1 MNEDKMIA
9 ILSNLDDDL
18 IEKEIENLMD
28 GVECDMESIDRK
40 AHQALEK
47 YNRKTKSR
55 KFLPYAAAVCLCFI
69 CINTVYADEISQA
82 VKSFFNKTPVY
93 STMVDGGAYYL
104 KDRLVLDDN
113 LAIDSI
119 MVSEGRLDMEINSKL
134 GIEVLDDIKITPKDV
149 PDAKYAQYVMG
160 GYSENGNNKYF
171 FSFMNGKENN
181 NNIKPFKAFDLL
193 VGGKTYAVILD
204 EAKSLDGTQKLSASE
219 ATSNNI
225 DMVTVG
231 ANSIEKNGKQAVQL
245 IASFKNKDMKLNRFG
260 QPVDTTVKNVV
271 ENVGNGIEAT
281 GTGSRTAD
289 IYATDKSGTKYKLE
303 VPADAKAAPVT
314 TFETSASK
322 DSQLTINLPALLA
335 TYQKP
340 VGSLRINIPK
350 DGETILNHDVDLI
363 AQKAVAK
370 SIKRLSPKSAEL
382 VFQLNT
388 GAEKYVSIRSFQ
400 VHDKDMKKISSEF
413 SGDTAVMT
421 IEFDKAVDALD
432 LEISWPSFVM
442 NGNWTINMK

>member
-1 MNEDKMIA
+1 MNEDKMIVM
-9 ILSNLDDDL
+9 LSNLDDDL
-18 IEKEIENLMD
+18 IEKEIDNLMD
-28 GVECDMESIDRK
+28 GVECDMESINRK
-40 AHQALEK
+40 ANQKLEK
-47 YNRKTKSR
+47 YNRKMKFR
-55 KFLPYAAAVCLCFI
+55 KILPYAAAVCLCFI

-82 VKSFFNKTPVY
+82 LRSFFNKTPVY

-104 KDRLVLDDN
+104 KGSLVLDDN
-113 LAIDSI
+113 LAIDSF
-119 MVSEGRLDMEINSKL
+119 MVSEGRLDMELASKL
-134 GIEVLDDIKITPKDV
+134 GIEVLDDMKIIPKDV
-149 PDAKYAQYVMG
+149 PDAQYVMG
-160 GYSENGNNKYF
+160 GYSEDGNNKYF

-193 VGGKTYAVILD
+193 VGGKTYAVTLD
-204 EAKSLDGTQKLSASE
+204 EAKSLDRAQKLSASE

-245 IASFKNKDMKLNRFG
+245 IASFKNKDMKLSRFG

-281 GTGSRTAD
+281 GTGSRTED

-314 TFETSASK
+314 TFETGASK

-335 TYQKP
+335 TYQKS
-340 VGSLRINIPK
+340 VDNFRVDIPK
-350 DGETILNHDVDLI
+350 DGETILNHEVDLI

-388 GAEKYVSIRSFQ
+388 GDEKYVGIRSFQ